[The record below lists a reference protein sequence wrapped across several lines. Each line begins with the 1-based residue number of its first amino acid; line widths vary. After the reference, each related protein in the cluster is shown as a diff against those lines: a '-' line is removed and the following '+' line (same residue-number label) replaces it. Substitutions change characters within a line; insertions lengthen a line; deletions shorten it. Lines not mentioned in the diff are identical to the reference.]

1 MKITKVKDEIT
12 ITRNGQTLSF
22 EGLPPINRKRN
33 TIQTDLSRDDLLFLE
48 LERYWQGLLPKE
60 LDELWDAYE
69 MVQDLTAVESSVL
82 EEHLPKVIEVIDR
95 LHRPELFKKLYPFDK
110 VWIPEKLQENFDGLP
125 ANYPAAMTYIRPEY
139 YELMIETLLIKPYLP
154 VFNLLGAYIGGK
166 GLSQDTKRKVVLS
179 MVRCF
184 SVISE
189 TAVARSPAIEK
200 LRVFLGCLVEK
211 FQKET
216 NKGMGGTSLSVLAS
230 VRGYGSDMLEEYLLA
245 YTVVYVLGLHPVGA
259 DYNTSELNDNNTI
272 SQIFYAIR
280 SEVDGGFASKIS
292 GQSVI
297 LKQHPSNTVFNGEK
311 GKTNAI
317 DLVQARSPA
326 PVKEYVRTA
335 VGVMDY
341 RRFIKTL
348 KIDLAPAT
356 VKTLIDSVVANHNG
370 PIYELHEWLVAA
382 AIHSKAHRQTFK
394 DIDGNAF
401 KHAMGIAQA
410 VYLHYGMYEV
420 AQLLSCQMM
429 PGNVSGHPIYPIE
442 SDVKIKMDRYYP
454 HDYRST
460 KGGSSNESMPR
471 ESLRLLLDQHIAP
484 YHFNLH
490 CSEEAMPLLKCEA
503 TTVERMR
510 LGGRIQSQLAE
521 FLTIQAR
528 RKLDEVDFFV
538 S

>member
-1 MKITKVKDEIT
+1 MKIKKVKDEIT

-48 LERYWQGLLPKE
+48 LERHWTTLTPKE
-60 LDELWDAYE
+60 LDELWEAYE
-69 MVQDLTAVESSVL
+69 MVQDLTAVEPSVL
-82 EEHLPKVIEVIDR
+82 EQHLPKVISVIDR
-95 LHRPELFKKLYPFDK
+95 LHKPESFKKLYPMNK

-125 ANYPAAMTYIRPEY
+125 PNYPEAMTYIRPEY
-139 YELMIETLLIKPYLP
+139 YELMIETLVIKPYLP

-200 LRVFLGCLVEK
+200 LRVFLGCLVDK

-245 YTVVYVLGLHPVGA
+245 YTVVFVLGLHPVGA
-259 DYNTSELNDNNTI
+259 DYNTAALNDNNTI

-326 PVKEYVRTA
+326 PVKESVRTGVA
-335 VGVMDY
+335 VTDY
-341 RRFIKTL
+341 RRFIKML
-348 KIDLAPAT
+348 KIDATPAA
-356 VKTLIDSVVANHNG
+356 VKTLIDSIVLNHTG

-382 AIHSKAHRQTFK
+382 AIHSKAHRQTYK
-394 DIDGNAF
+394 DISSDEF
-401 KHAMGIAQA
+401 KYAMGIAQA
-410 VYLHYGMYEV
+410 VYLNYGMHEV
-420 AQLLSCQMM
+420 AQLLSCQMI
-429 PGNVSGHPIYPIE
+429 PGNVSGHPIHPIE
-442 SDVKIKMDRYYP
+442 PDIKIKMDRYYP
-454 HDYRST
+454 HDYRTT
-460 KGGSSNESMPR
+460 KGGSSNESAPR
-471 ESLRLLLDQHIAP
+471 ESLRILLDQHIAP
-484 YHFNLH
+484 YHFNLA
-490 CSEEAMPLLKCEA
+490 CTEEAKVLIKSDS
-503 TTVERMR
+503 TSVVNMR
-510 LGGRIQSQLAE
+510 LGGRIQTQLAE

-528 RKLDEVDFFV
+528 RKMDEVEFFN

>member
-1 MKITKVKDEIT
+1 MKIKKVKDEIT
-12 ITRNGQTLSF
+12 ISRNGQTLTF
-22 EGLPPINRKRN
+22 DGLPAINRKRN

-48 LERYWQGLLPKE
+48 LERYWATLPAKS
-60 LDELWDAYE
+60 LDELWEAYE
-69 MVQDLTAVESSVL
+69 MVQDLTAVDSSLL
-82 EEHLPKVIEVIDR
+82 EEHLPKVIRVIDR
-95 LHRPELFKKLYPFDK
+95 LHPPEVFKQLYPMNK

-125 ANYPAAMTYIRPEY
+125 PNYPEAMTYIRPEY
-139 YELMIETLLIKPYLP
+139 YELLIETLAIKPFLP

-184 SVISE
+184 SVISD
-189 TAVARSPAIEK
+189 TAVARSPAIDK
-200 LRVFLGCLVEK
+200 LRVFLNCLVEK
-211 FQKET
+211 FQRES

-259 DYNTSELNDNNTI
+259 DFATADLNDNNTI

-280 SEVDGGFASKIS
+280 GEVDGGFASKIS

-326 PVKEYVRTA
+326 PVKEFVRTA
-335 VGVMDY
+335 VAFKDY

-348 KIDLAPAT
+348 KNIDIAPAT
-356 VKTLIDSVVANHNG
+356 VKTLIDSILVNHTG

-382 AIHSKAHRQTFK
+382 ALHSKAHRQTYK
-394 DIDGNAF
+394 DIEVEF
-401 KHAMGIAQA
+401 KYGMGIAQA
-410 VYLHYGMYEV
+410 VYLHYGMHEV
-420 AQLLSCQMM
+420 AALLSCQML
-429 PGNVSGHPIYPIE
+429 PGNVSGHPIYAIE
-442 SDVKIKMDRYYP
+442 PDIKIKMDRYYP
-454 HDYRST
+454 HDYRT
-460 KGGSSNESMPR
+460 VKGGGNSESPAR

-484 YHFNLH
+484 YYFNFN
-490 CSEEAMPLLKCEA
+490 CTEEARVLLKSDS
-503 TTVERMR
+503 TTVERMK

>member
-1 MKITKVKDEIT
+1 MKIKKVKDEIT
-12 ITRNGQTLSF
+12 ISRNGQTLTF
-22 EGLPPINRKRN
+22 DGLPAINRKRN

-48 LERYWQGLLPKE
+48 LERYWATLPAKS
-60 LDELWDAYE
+60 LDELWEAYE
-69 MVQDLTAVESSVL
+69 MVQDLTAVDSSLL
-82 EEHLPKVIEVIDR
+82 EEHLPKVIRVIDR
-95 LHRPELFKKLYPFDK
+95 LHPPEVFKQLYPMNK

-125 ANYPAAMTYIRPEY
+125 PNYPEAMTYIRPEY
-139 YELMIETLLIKPYLP
+139 YELLIETLAIKPFLP

-184 SVISE
+184 SVISD
-189 TAVARSPAIEK
+189 TAVARSPAIDK
-200 LRVFLGCLVEK
+200 LRVFLNCLVEK
-211 FQKET
+211 FQRES

-259 DYNTSELNDNNTI
+259 DFATADLNDNNTI

-280 SEVDGGFASKIS
+280 GEVDGGFASKIS

-326 PVKEYVRTA
+326 PVKEFVRTA
-335 VGVMDY
+335 VGFKDY

-348 KIDLAPAT
+348 KNIDIAPAT
-356 VKTLIDSVVANHNG
+356 VKTLIDSILVNHTG

-382 AIHSKAHRQTFK
+382 ALHSKAHRQTYK
-394 DIDGNAF
+394 DIEVEF
-401 KHAMGIAQA
+401 KYGMGIAQA

-420 AQLLSCQMM
+420 AALLSCQML
-429 PGNVSGHPIYPIE
+429 PGNVSGHPIYAIE
-442 SDVKIKMDRYYP
+442 PDIKIKMDRYYP
-454 HDYRST
+454 HDYRT
-460 KGGSSNESMPR
+460 VKGGGNSESPAR

-484 YHFNLH
+484 YYFNFN
-490 CSEEAMPLLKCEA
+490 CTEEARVLLKSDS